1 MTQPADGK
9 PEMVERMKRDWDE
22 RAREDARWY
31 INSLRVNQT
40 DEEFDRTGIV
50 EVERLV
56 LADLDLLTGGRDP
69 RTLSLL
75 EIGCGAG
82 RMTKHLAATFGRV
95 TGVDVSGEMIRQA
108 AQRLAGIDNVTLHE
122 TSGVD
127 FPMLPD
133 LAFDLIISA
142 YVFQHVPS
150 ADVIASNLRDAWRVL
165 KPGGVL
171 RFQTNAIARAE
182 FDRVE
187 KGTWVGAAFTEP
199 EIRRFARERSA
210 RLISIFGAGTQYCW
224 TTIRKSLF
232 DQPTVGEN
240 PGIVFLGNTYDS
252 ECSVIPCRGDKAS
265 LTLILTG
272 IEGADCNDLIV
283 RIGDIDIAPRY
294 VGPIGGNFRAAIDRQ
309 FGNNHSGFT
318 QVEIGIPESVSP
330 GNHPVSAIF
339 RNCSDTTEVAFSDP
353 KLEIPVIRAIAN
365 AEDGGLDIHSTG
377 PKSRVHILIDGVS
390 EDSLDGEIE
399 IEFGV
404 QTVKP
409 ERAGFLP
416 EKQLVELTTQLPE
429 NLRGRVEVR
438 VRIGEIRT
446 DGTEIV
452 IE

>member
-1 MTQPADGK
+1 MTRPADGM
-9 PEMVERMKRDWDE
+9 PGMVERMKRDWDD

-82 RMTKHLAATFGRV
+82 RMTKHLAAIFGRV

-108 AQRLAGIDNVTLHE
+108 AERLAGIDNVTLHE

-133 LAFDLIISA
+133 QAFDLIISA

-150 ADVIASNLRDAWRVL
+150 ADVIASNLRDAWRAL
-165 KPGGVL
+165 KPGGLL
-171 RFQTNAIARAE
+171 RFQTNAISRPE
-182 FDRVE
+182 FARVE
-187 KGTWVGAAFTEP
+187 KDTWIGAAFTEP

-224 TTIRKSLF
+224 TTIRKSSF
-232 DQPTVGEN
+232 DQPVAGVS
-240 PGIVFLGNTYDS
+240 PRIVYFGNTYDA
-252 ECSVIPCRGDKAS
+252 ECREIPCRGDKAS

-283 RIGDIDIAPRY
+283 KICEIDIAPRY
-294 VGPIGGNFRAAIDRQ
+294 VGPIGGNFRAVVDRE
-309 FGNNHSGFT
+309 FGKDHSGLT
-318 QVEIGIPESVSP
+318 QVEVGVPESISP
-330 GNHPVSAIF
+330 GTRPVTAIY

-353 KLEIPVIRAIAN
+353 KPVIPVIRAIAN

-390 EDSLDGEIE
+390 NDSLAGGIE
-399 IEFGV
+399 IEFGT

-416 EKQLVELTTQLPE
+416 EKHLIELTAQLPY
-429 NLRGRVEVR
+429 RISGRVEVR
-438 VRIGEIRT
+438 AGFGEIRT
-446 DGTEIV
+446 DWSEIIV
-452 IE
+452 E

>member
-1 MTQPADGK
+1 MTQPVDGM
-9 PEMVERMKRDWDE
+9 PVMVERMKRDWDD

-40 DEEFDRTGIV
+40 DDEFDRTGIV

-82 RMTKHLAATFGRV
+82 RMTKHLAAIFGRV
-95 TGVDVSGEMIRQA
+95 TGIDVSGEMIRQA
-108 AQRLAGIDNVTLHE
+108 AERLAGIDNVALHE

-133 LAFDLIISA
+133 QAFDLIISA

-171 RFQTNAIARAE
+171 RFQTNAISRAE

-187 KGTWVGAAFTEP
+187 KDTWVGAAFTEP

-224 TTIRKSLF
+224 TTIRKTAF
-232 DQPTVGEN
+232 DQPNAGQS
-240 PGIVFLGNTYDS
+240 PRIVLFGSTYDA
-252 ECSVIPCRGDKAS
+252 ECREISCRGDRAS

-283 RIGDIDIAPRY
+283 RIGETDIAPRY

-309 FGNNHSGFT
+309 FGNNHAGFT
-318 QVEIGIPESVSP
+318 QVEIGVPESVSP
-330 GNHPVSAIF
+330 GIHPVTAIF
-339 RNCSDTTEVAFSDP
+339 RNCSVTTEVAFSDP
-353 KLEIPVIRAIAN
+353 KPGIPVIRAIAN

-390 EDSLDGEIE
+390 ENSLDGEIE
-399 IEFGV
+399 IEFGA
-404 QTVKP
+404 QIVKP
-409 ERAGFLP
+409 QSAGFLP
-416 EKQLVELTTQLPE
+416 EKQLIELIARLPE
-429 NLRGRVEVR
+429 NLRGRIEVR
-438 VRIGEIRT
+438 VRIGEIQSQVS
-446 DGTEIV
+446 EII